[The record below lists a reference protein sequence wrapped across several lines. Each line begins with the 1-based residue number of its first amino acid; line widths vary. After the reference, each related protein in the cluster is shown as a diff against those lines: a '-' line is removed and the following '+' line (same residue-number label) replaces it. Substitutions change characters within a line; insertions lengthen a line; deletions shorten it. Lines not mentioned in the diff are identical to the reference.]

1 MVEPAPISETPRLEL
16 LKALGDNTRYAIY
29 LELARAPLP
38 LATAQIA
45 EHLDLHPN
53 TVRPHLE
60 RMREV
65 GLLEVVADG
74 RGAVGRPQHLYSLAP
89 DAPALGLEPPAFP
102 VLARMLLRLAAT
114 AGLPAADAVEAGRE
128 QGAAAAGRADRTVPC
143 EDALLAELAT
153 LGFDPTAVED
163 DAGVT
168 IGFAHCPFQELAQ
181 ANPDLVCSLHR
192 GLVEGFVDARKG
204 ATVVAF
210 HDIADRTPCQ
220 VEIAGAPR

>member
-1 MVEPAPISETPRLEL
+1 MVEPAGTPETPRLEL

-29 LELARAPLP
+29 LELARAPMP

-45 EHLDLHPN
+45 EQLDLHPN

-60 RMREV
+60 RMREI
-65 GLLEVVADG
+65 GLLDVITDA
-74 RGAVGRPQHLYSLAP
+74 RGAVGRPQHRYSLAA

-114 AGLPAADAVEAGRE
+114 AGVPAADAIDAGRE
-128 QGAAAAGRADRTVPC
+128 YGASVAMRADRSVPC

-153 LGFDPTAVED
+153 LGFDPATVADED
-163 DAGVT
+163 GVT
-168 IGFAHCPFQELAQ
+168 IGFTRCPFEELAR
-181 ANPDLVCSLHR
+181 ANPELVCSLHR
-192 GLVEGFVDARKG
+192 GLVEGFVEARRG
-204 ATVVAF
+204 GEVVEF

-220 VEIAGAPR
+220 VEIARSAR